1 MIGTNGRTT
10 ERAFAD
16 RLEDVIK
23 NYGVYYPEVESR
35 SSQILSYLHNHPPF
49 TMFPCSPYVAMAQLA
64 IAVHPE
70 KKSHSI
76 VRFMKQQCRHDHL
89 PLFQWKEEQH
99 IWQEKIPKIIKNLK
113 KNTPP
118 IPPSSEI
125 NENLKNQVNR
135 EIIIKFEANRIGIR
149 NYAENWTQ

>member
-1 MIGTNGRTT
+1 
-10 ERAFAD
+10 
-16 RLEDVIK
+16 
-23 NYGVYYPEVESR
+23 
-35 SSQILSYLHNHPPF
+35 
-49 TMFPCSPYVAMAQLA
+49 MFPCSPYVAMAQLA

-135 EIIIKFEANRIGIR
+135 EIIINSKPIESESEIMQKIELN
-149 NYAENWTQ
+149 